1 LIVRYDILV
10 TPMEK
15 INVTVKLFAML
26 RDGRFDV
33 KADGF
38 PPGTTVE
45 GIIKTL
51 GIPDEQVTLIF
62 INGRHGQKDTRLS
75 DGDTVALFPP
85 VGGG

>member
-1 LIVRYDILV
+1 
-10 TPMEK
+10 MNK

-33 KADGF
+33 KTDGF
-38 PPGTTVE
+38 PSGTTV
-45 GIIKTL
+45 GDIIKIL
-51 GIPDEQVTLIF
+51 GIPDKEVTLIF

-75 DGDTVALFPP
+75 NGDTVALFPP